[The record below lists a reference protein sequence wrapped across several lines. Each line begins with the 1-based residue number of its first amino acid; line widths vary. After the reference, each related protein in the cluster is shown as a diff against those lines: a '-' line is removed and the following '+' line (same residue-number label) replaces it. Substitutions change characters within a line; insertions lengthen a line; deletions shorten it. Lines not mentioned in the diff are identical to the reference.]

1 MSSQITYR
9 KFAFRHGK
17 VFFVYMHSATVLAVS
32 TTPVRGPEMKLE
44 SHSKIREEERTIPW
58 SIEWPGV
65 SPNIT
70 PVYQSVI
77 KLSHCISGV
86 RLSRS
91 SAFHAARD
99 RSLLLSHKQQ
109 DLVWC
114 ATSISLEWVMQQAAG
129 ESCKTYSSF
138 RTESYDLGLLTPV
151 GFPLH
156 WLGHWTA
163 MLFPWNCHCS
173 LVIPGHQQITH
184 SFMCWSSKH
193 SAILEFLKYEGSSL
207 ISCELSTM
215 GKLHAD
221 FKTFFAPK

>member
-1 MSSQITYR
+1 MPSQITYT
-9 KFAFRHGK
+9 KLAFRHGE
-17 VFFVYMHSATVLAVS
+17 VFFVYMHSATVLAVT
-32 TTPVRGPEMKLE
+32 TTPVRGPETELE
-44 SHSKIREEERTIPW
+44 SHSKMREEERTIPW

-129 ESCKTYSSF
+129 ESCKTYSLF
-138 RTESYDLGLLTPV
+138 RTESYDLGLLTGALNCNV
-151 GFPLH
+151 VSLE
-156 WLGHWTA
+156 LS
-163 MLFPWNCHCS
+163 LFPSDPRSSTNHPLIHVLIQQTFCNIRIFEIWGVFLNLMWTEYYGKATCRFQDIFCS
-173 LVIPGHQQITH
+173 
-184 SFMCWSSKH
+184 
-193 SAILEFLKYEGSSL
+193 
-207 ISCELSTM
+207 
-215 GKLHAD
+215 
-221 FKTFFAPK
+221 